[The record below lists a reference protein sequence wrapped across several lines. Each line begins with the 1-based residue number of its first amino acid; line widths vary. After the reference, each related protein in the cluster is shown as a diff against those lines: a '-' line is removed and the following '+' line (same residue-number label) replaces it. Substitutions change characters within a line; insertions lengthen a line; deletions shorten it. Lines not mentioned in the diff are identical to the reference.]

1 MSGKAIYF
9 KENWYLFCSEEQ
21 TINELILIYGGP
33 GKSLTRLEIRSEKL
47 NLKESLYFTEDS
59 LHYLYEGE

>member
-1 MSGKAIYF
+1 MNEFLNYSPLSTDEIPFSNRNNIIMSGKAIYF

-33 GKSLTRLEIRSEKL
+33 GKSLTRL
-47 NLKESLYFTEDS
+47 
-59 LHYLYEGE
+59 